1 MRIKLVLATL
11 ALSLTT
17 TLTMS
22 TAIAGGSALDA
33 IKAARAAQKEAK
45 AVGFE
50 WTAMGKM
57 VKKAE
62 ALAKEGKDKKA
73 IAIANAVVKHGKAA
87 LKQAA
92 LAKSA
97 GPRF

>member
-1 MRIKLVLATL
+1 MKLKLVLATL

-17 TLTMS
+17 AAM
-22 TAIAGGSALDA
+22 AGGDVQKA
-33 IKAARAAQKEAK
+33 IEAARTAQKEAK

-50 WTAMGKM
+50 WLAMGKM
-57 VKKAE
+57 IKKAE

-73 IAIANAVVKHGKAA
+73 IKIADTVVMHGKAA
-87 LKQAA
+87 MKQAA

-97 GPRF
+97 GPNF

>member
-1 MRIKLVLATL
+1 MKLKLALATL

-17 TLTMS
+17 AAM
-22 TAIAGGSALDA
+22 AGGADDA
-33 IKAARAAQKEAK
+33 IKAAKAAQKEA
-45 AVGFE
+45 ATAGFE
-50 WTAMGKM
+50 WTATGKM
-57 VKKAE
+57 IKKAE
-62 ALAKEGKDKKA
+62 ALAKDGKVKKA
-73 IAIANAVVKHGKAA
+73 TKLAKEAEMHSKAG

>member
-1 MRIKLVLATL
+1 MNFKLVLATL

-17 TLTMS
+17 MTTPAM
-22 TAIAGGSALDA
+22 AGGAADA
-33 IKAARAAQKEAK
+33 IKAATAANKEAV
-45 AVGFE
+45 AAGFG
-50 WTAMGKM
+50 WTATGKM
-57 VKKAE
+57 IKKAE
-62 ALAKEGKDKKA
+62 KLAKEGKGKKA
-73 IAIANAVVKHGKAA
+73 TKLANEALMHSKAG

>member
-1 MRIKLVLATL
+1 MKLKLVLATL

-17 TLTMS
+17 LTAPAM
-22 TAIAGGSALDA
+22 ADGAADA
-33 IKAARAAQKEAK
+33 IKAAKAAKKEA
-45 AVGFE
+45 ATAGFE
-50 WTAMGKM
+50 WTTMGKM
-57 VKKAE
+57 IKKAE
-62 ALAKEGKDKKA
+62 KLAKDGKGKKA
-73 IAIANAVVKHGKAA
+73 TKIANQVVAHSKAA

>member
-1 MRIKLVLATL
+1 MKLKHALATL

-17 TLTMS
+17 LAVTPAM
-22 TAIAGGSALDA
+22 ADGAADA
-33 IKAARAAQKEAK
+33 IKAAKSAQKA
-45 AVGFE
+45 AAAAGFE
-50 WTAMGKM
+50 WTATGKM
-57 VKKAE
+57 IKKAV
-62 ALAKEGKDKKA
+62 ALAKDGKKKKA
-73 IAIANAVVKHGKAA
+73 IKLANTAEMHSKAG